1 MRPPLLIK
9 NALRIA
15 TMDDAGTELKDADVL
30 IRGRVIVAVGKGLEE
45 DGARVLDARG
55 CVVIPGMVNTHHHLC
70 QTLTRA
76 TPAAQ
81 DAKLFDWLVYHYTV
95 WRHLTPE
102 YAALGA
108 QVGLG
113 ELLLTGCTTS
123 TDHTYL
129 YPRGL
134 TGLVDAQIEAA
145 KALGIR
151 FHPTRGSMSVGS
163 SHGGLPPDDCTQAEE
178 EILRDGERLV
188 KEYHDNGPYAM
199 TRVGLA
205 PCAPFSVSP
214 ELMKETAAQ
223 AKKWGVR
230 VHTHLCETLD
240 EEAYCLEKYK
250 LRPVDFIES
259 LGWMDSNV
267 WLAHMV
273 HVGDDE
279 IKRLAKAKVGI
290 AHCPSSNFRLGS
302 GVPPVRKYMDAGVP
316 VGLAVD
322 GSASNDTS
330 DMLGEA
336 RQAMLVHRVKS
347 GVSSMPAR
355 DALRLATRGGAAVVG
370 TGRHRLARRR
380 QGRRRRRL
388 RRQPARLRG
397 LGRGPGRRA
406 AVLRRVAPREVDDRQ
421 RPRRR
426 RGRPPGQ
433 RRRGR
438 PHAPRQRRLPR
449 PPAQSRRDRLGVG
462 LSAVDGRAHQ

>member
-1 MRPPLLIK
+1 MKFYLIARLLIMRPPLLIK
-9 NALRIA
+9 NALRVA
-15 TMDDAGTELKDADVL
+15 TMDDAGTELADADVL
-30 IRGRVIVAVGKGLEE
+30 IKGRVILAVGKDLEAP
-45 DGARVLDARG
+45 DGAQVLDARG

-81 DAKLFDWLVYHYTV
+81 DAKLFDWLVYHYQV

-145 KALGIR
+145 RSLGIR
-151 FHPTRGSMSVGS
+151 FSPTRGSMSVGVS
-163 SHGGLPPDDCTQAEE
+163 KGGLPPDDCTESEE
-178 EILRDGERLV
+178 EILRDGERLI
-188 KEYHDNGPYAM
+188 KEHHDKGPYGM
-199 TRVGLA
+199 IQIGLA
-205 PCAPFSVSP
+205 PCAPFSVSTD
-214 ELMKETAAQ
+214 LMKETAAQ

-230 VHTHLCETLD
+230 MHTHLCETLD

-250 LRPVDFIES
+250 LRPIDFLES
-259 LGWMDSNV
+259 LGWMNDNV

-273 HVGDDE
+273 HVNDDE

-290 AHCPSSNFRLGS
+290 AHCPSSNLRLGS
-302 GVPPVRKYMDAGVP
+302 GVPPVRKYLDAGVH

-347 GVSSMPAR
+347 GVASMPAR
-355 DALRLATRGGAAVVG
+355 EALRMATRGGAAVVG
-370 TGRHRLARRR
+370 RDDIGQIAAGKAADLAIFDVNRLDYAGSAGDPVASLLFCGAGHRTKWTIVNGHVVVENGVLKNLDEGETTRKANAACLDL
-380 QGRRRRRL
+380 L
-388 RRQPARLRG
+388 RKAG
-397 LGRGPGRRA
+397 A
-406 AVLRRVAPREVDDRQ
+406 IA
-421 RPRRR
+421 
-426 RGRPPGQ
+426 
-433 RRRGR
+433 
-438 PHAPRQRRLPR
+438 
-449 PPAQSRRDRLGVG
+449 
-462 LSAVDGRAHQ
+462 

>member
-9 NALRIA
+9 NALRVA

-30 IRGRVIVAVGKGLEE
+30 IRGRVIVSVGKDRSE
-45 DGARVLDARG
+45 DGAEVLDARG

-145 KALGIR
+145 RSLGIR

-163 SHGGLPPDDCTQAEE
+163 SKGGLPPDDCTQAEE

-230 VHTHLCETLD
+230 MHTHLCETLD

-250 LRPVDFIES
+250 LRPIDFIES

-273 HVGDDE
+273 HVNDQE
-279 IKRLAKAKVGI
+279 IRRLAKAKVGI

-302 GVPPVRKYMDAGVP
+302 GVPPVRKYLDAGVP

-330 DMLGEA
+330 DMLAEA
-336 RQAMLVHRVKS
+336 RQMMLSHRVKS
-347 GVSSMPAR
+347 GVASMPAR
-355 DALRLATRGGAAVVG
+355 DVLRAATRGGAAVA
-370 TGRHRLARRR
+370 GRDDIGQIAAGKAADLAIFDVSGLDYAGSAGDPVASLLFCGASHRTKWTVVNGHVVVENGHLKNIDEVDVARR
-380 QGRRRRRL
+380 
-388 RRQPARLRG
+388 AN
-397 LGRGPGRRA
+397 A
-406 AVLRRVAPREVDDRQ
+406 ACLDLLKKA
-421 RPRRR
+421 
-426 RGRPPGQ
+426 G
-433 RRRGR
+433 
-438 PHAPRQRRLPR
+438 AI
-449 PPAQSRRDRLGVG
+449 A
-462 LSAVDGRAHQ
+462 

>member
-9 NALRIA
+9 NALRVV

-30 IRGRVIVAVGKGLEE
+30 IRGRVIVSIGKDLEE
-45 DGARVLDARG
+45 EGAQVLDARG

-145 KALGIR
+145 KSLGIR

-163 SHGGLPPDDCTQAEE
+163 SKGGLPPDDCTQAEE

-188 KEYHDNGPYAM
+188 KEYHDNGAYAM

-230 VHTHLCETLD
+230 MHTHLCETLD

-250 LRPVDFIES
+250 LRPIDFIES

-273 HVGDDE
+273 HVSDDE

-302 GVPPVRKYMDAGVP
+302 GVPPVRKYLDAGVT

-336 RQAMLVHRVKS
+336 RQMMLSHRVKS
-347 GVSSMPAR
+347 GVASMPAR
-355 DALRLATRGGAAVVG
+355 DVLRAATRGGAAV
-370 TGRHRLARRR
+370 
-380 QGRRRRRL
+380 
-388 RRQPARLRG
+388 
-397 LGRGPGRRA
+397 LGRDDIGSLAAGKAADLAIFDVNRLDFAGSAGDPVASLLFCGASHRTKWTIVNGHIVVEDGRLKNIDEAAVTRA
-406 AVLRRVAPREVDDRQ
+406 ANAACLDLLRKA
-421 RPRRR
+421 
-426 RGRPPGQ
+426 G
-433 RRRGR
+433 
-438 PHAPRQRRLPR
+438 AI
-449 PPAQSRRDRLGVG
+449 A
-462 LSAVDGRAHQ
+462 

>member
-9 NALRIA
+9 NALRVA
-15 TMDDAGTELKDADVL
+15 TMDDAGTELTGADIL
-30 IRGRVIVAVGKGLEE
+30 LKGRVILAVGKNLEAP
-45 DGARVLDARG
+45 DDAKILDATG
-55 CVVIPGMVNTHHHLC
+55 CVVIPGMINTHHHLC

-76 TPAAQ
+76 TPGAQ
-81 DAKLFDWLVYHYTV
+81 NAKLFDWLVYHYGV

-129 YPRGL
+129 YPKGQ

-145 KALGIR
+145 RSLGIR
-151 FHPTRGSMSVGS
+151 FHATRGSMSVGVS
-163 SHGGLPPDDCTQAEE
+163 KGGLPPDDCTQDEE
-178 EILRDGERLV
+178 AILKDGERLV
-188 KEYHDNGPYAM
+188 KEHHDKGPYAM
-199 TRVGLA
+199 IQIGLA
-205 PCAPFSVSP
+205 PCAPFSVSI

-230 VHTHLCETLD
+230 MHTHLCETLD

-250 LRPVDFIES
+250 LRPIDFIES

-273 HVGDDE
+273 HVSDSE
-279 IKRLAKAKVGI
+279 IARLAKAKVGV

-302 GVPPVRKYMDAGVP
+302 GVPPVRKYLDAGVN

-336 RQAMLVHRVKS
+336 RQALLSHRVKS
-347 GVSSMPAR
+347 GVGSMPAR
-355 DALRLATRGGAAVVG
+355 DVLRMATRGGAAV
-370 TGRHRLARRR
+370 
-380 QGRRRRRL
+380 
-388 RRQPARLRG
+388 
-397 LGRGPGRRA
+397 LGRDDLGQIA
-406 AVLRRVAPREVDDRQ
+406 AGKAADLAIFDVNRLDYAGSAGDPVASLLFCGAGHRTKWTIVNGHVVVENGVLTNLDEGATTAKANAACLDLLKKA
-421 RPRRR
+421 
-426 RGRPPGQ
+426 G
-433 RRRGR
+433 
-438 PHAPRQRRLPR
+438 AI
-449 PPAQSRRDRLGVG
+449 A
-462 LSAVDGRAHQ
+462 

>member
-9 NALRIA
+9 NALRVA
-15 TMDDAGTELKDADVL
+15 TMDDAGTEFEGADIL
-30 IRGRVIVAVGKGLEE
+30 IKGRVILAVGKDL
-45 DGARVLDARG
+45 DAPDDAQILDARG

-81 DAKLFDWLVYHYTV
+81 DAKLFDWLVYHYGV

-145 KALGIR
+145 RSLGIR
-151 FHPTRGSMSVGS
+151 FSPTRGSMSVGVS
-163 SHGGLPPDDCTQAEE
+163 KGGLPPDDCTESE
-178 EILRDGERLV
+178 DEILRDGERLI
-188 KEYHDNGPYAM
+188 KEHHDKGPYAM
-199 TRVGLA
+199 IQIGLA
-205 PCAPFSVSP
+205 PCAPFSVSTN
-214 ELMKETAAQ
+214 LMKETAAQ

-230 VHTHLCETLD
+230 MHTHLCETLD

-250 LRPVDFIES
+250 MRPIDFIES
-259 LGWMDSNV
+259 LGWMNDNV

-273 HVGDDE
+273 HVNDDE

-290 AHCPSSNFRLGS
+290 AHCPSSNLRLGS
-302 GVPPVRKYMDAGVP
+302 GVPPVRKYLDAGVN

-330 DMLGEA
+330 DMLGET

-355 DALRLATRGGAAVVG
+355 EAMRMATRGGAAV
-370 TGRHRLARRR
+370 
-380 QGRRRRRL
+380 
-388 RRQPARLRG
+388 
-397 LGRGPGRRA
+397 LGRDDLGQIA
-406 AVLRRVAPREVDDRQ
+406 AGKAADLAIFDVNRLDYAGSAGDPVASLLFCGAGHRTKWTIVNGHIVVEN
-421 RPRRR
+421 
-426 RGRPPGQ
+426 
-433 RRRGR
+433 
-438 PHAPRQRRLPR
+438 
-449 PPAQSRRDRLGVG
+449 G
-462 LSAVDGRAHQ
+462 LLKNIDEGDITRKANAACLDLLKKAGAIA

>member
-9 NALRIA
+9 NALRVA
-15 TMDDAGTELKDADVL
+15 TMDDAGTELEGADIL
-30 IRGRVIVAVGKGLEE
+30 IKGRVILAVGKDLEAPDE
-45 DGARVLDARG
+45 AQVLDARG

-81 DAKLFDWLVYHYTV
+81 DAKLFDWLVYHYQV

-134 TGLVDAQIEAA
+134 TGLVDAQIDAA
-145 KALGIR
+145 RSLGIR
-151 FHPTRGSMSVGS
+151 FAPTRGSMSVGVS
-163 SHGGLPPDDCTQAEE
+163 KGGLPPDDCTEAEE
-178 EILRDGERLV
+178 EILRDGERLI
-188 KEYHDNGPYAM
+188 KEHHDKGPYAM
-199 TRVGLA
+199 IQIGLA
-205 PCAPFSVSP
+205 PCAPFSVSLD
-214 ELMKETAAQ
+214 LMKATAAQ

-230 VHTHLCETLD
+230 MHTHLCETLD

-250 LRPVDFIES
+250 LRPIDFLES

-273 HVGDDE
+273 HVNDDE
-279 IKRLAKAKVGI
+279 IARLAKAKVGV
-290 AHCPSSNFRLGS
+290 AHCPSSNLRLGS
-302 GVPPVRKYMDAGVP
+302 GVPPVRKYLDAGVN

-336 RQAMLVHRVKS
+336 RQAMLVHRVRS
-347 GVSSMPAR
+347 GVASMPAR
-355 DALRLATRGGAAVVG
+355 EALRMATRGGAAV
-370 TGRHRLARRR
+370 
-380 QGRRRRRL
+380 
-388 RRQPARLRG
+388 
-397 LGRGPGRRA
+397 LGRDDLGQIAPGKA
-406 AVLRRVAPREVDDRQ
+406 ADLAIFDVNRLDYAGSAGDPVASLLFCGAGHRTKWTIVNGHVVVENGTLKNLDEGDVTRKANAACLDLLKKA
-421 RPRRR
+421 
-426 RGRPPGQ
+426 G
-433 RRRGR
+433 
-438 PHAPRQRRLPR
+438 AI
-449 PPAQSRRDRLGVG
+449 A
-462 LSAVDGRAHQ
+462 

>member
-9 NALRIA
+9 NALRVA
-15 TMDDAGTELKDADVL
+15 TMDDAGTEIAGGDVL
-30 IRGRVIVAVGKGLEE
+30 IKGRVILAVGKDL
-45 DGARVLDARG
+45 DAPDDAQILDARG

-81 DAKLFDWLVYHYTV
+81 DAKLFDWLVYHYQV

-129 YPRGL
+129 YPKGQ

-145 KALGIR
+145 RSLGIR
-151 FHPTRGSMSVGS
+151 FSPTRGSMSVGVS
-163 SHGGLPPDDCTQAEE
+163 KGGLPPDDCTESE
-178 EILRDGERLV
+178 DEILRDGERLI
-188 KEYHDNGPYAM
+188 KEHHDKGPYGM
-199 TRVGLA
+199 IQIGLA
-205 PCAPFSVSP
+205 PCAPFSVSTN
-214 ELMKETAAQ
+214 LMKETAAQ

-230 VHTHLCETLD
+230 MHTHLCETLD

-250 LRPVDFIES
+250 LRPIDFLES

-273 HVGDDE
+273 HVNDDE

-290 AHCPSSNFRLGS
+290 AHCPTSNLRLGS
-302 GVPPVRKYMDAGVP
+302 GVPPVRKYLDAGVN

-330 DMLGEA
+330 DMLAEA

-347 GVSSMPAR
+347 GVASMPAR
-355 DALRLATRGGAAVVG
+355 EALRMATRGGASV
-370 TGRHRLARRR
+370 
-380 QGRRRRRL
+380 
-388 RRQPARLRG
+388 
-397 LGRGPGRRA
+397 LGRDDIGQIA
-406 AVLRRVAPREVDDRQ
+406 AGKAADLAIFDVDRLDYAGSAGDPVASLLFCGAAHRTKWTIVNGHVVVENGLLKNIDEVDITRKANAACLDLLRKA
-421 RPRRR
+421 
-426 RGRPPGQ
+426 G
-433 RRRGR
+433 
-438 PHAPRQRRLPR
+438 AI
-449 PPAQSRRDRLGVG
+449 A
-462 LSAVDGRAHQ
+462 

>member
-1 MRPPLLIK
+1 MEFYLIARLPVMRPPLLIK
-9 NALRIA
+9 NALRVA
-15 TMDDAGTELKDADVL
+15 TMDDAGTELADADIL
-30 IRGRVIVAVGKGLEE
+30 IKGRVILAVGKDLEAP
-45 DGARVLDARG
+45 DDAQILDARG

-81 DAKLFDWLVYHYTV
+81 DAKLFDWLVYHYQV

-145 KALGIR
+145 RSLGIR
-151 FHPTRGSMSVGS
+151 FSPTRGSMSVGVS
-163 SHGGLPPDDCTQAEE
+163 KGGLPPDDCTESEE
-178 EILRDGERLV
+178 EILRDGERLI
-188 KEYHDNGPYAM
+188 KEHHDKGPYGM
-199 TRVGLA
+199 IQIGLA
-205 PCAPFSVSP
+205 PCAPFSVSTD
-214 ELMKETAAQ
+214 LMKETAAQ

-230 VHTHLCETLD
+230 MHTHLCETLD
-240 EEAYCLEKYK
+240 EETYCLEKYK
-250 LRPVDFIES
+250 LRPIDFIES

-273 HVGDDE
+273 HVNDDE
-279 IKRLAKAKVGI
+279 IRRLAKAKVAV
-290 AHCPSSNFRLGS
+290 AHCPSSNLRLGS
-302 GVPPVRKYMDAGVP
+302 GVPPVRKYLDAGVS

-347 GVSSMPAR
+347 GVASMPAR
-355 DALRLATRGGAAVVG
+355 EALRMATRGGAAVVG
-370 TGRHRLARRR
+370 RDDIGMIAAGKAADLAIFDVNRLDYAGSAGDPVASLLFCGAGHRTKWTIVNGRIVVEDGKLKNLDEGETTRKANAACLDL
-380 QGRRRRRL
+380 L
-388 RRQPARLRG
+388 RKAG
-397 LGRGPGRRA
+397 A
-406 AVLRRVAPREVDDRQ
+406 IA
-421 RPRRR
+421 
-426 RGRPPGQ
+426 
-433 RRRGR
+433 
-438 PHAPRQRRLPR
+438 
-449 PPAQSRRDRLGVG
+449 
-462 LSAVDGRAHQ
+462 

>member
-9 NALRIA
+9 NALRVA
-15 TMDDAGTELKDADVL
+15 TMDDAGTELQDADVL
-30 IRGRVIVAVGKGLEE
+30 IRGRVIVSVGKDLHE
-45 DGARVLDARG
+45 DGAQVLDARG

-145 KALGIR
+145 RSLGIR

-163 SHGGLPPDDCTQAEE
+163 SKGGLPPDDCTQAEE

-223 AKKWGVR
+223 AKRWGVR
-230 VHTHLCETLD
+230 MHTHLCETLD

-250 LRPVDFIES
+250 LRPIDFIES

-273 HVGDDE
+273 HVNDAE
-279 IKRLAKAKVGI
+279 IARLAKVKVGV

-302 GVPPVRKYMDAGVP
+302 GVPPVRKYLDAGVP

-336 RQAMLVHRVKS
+336 RQMLLSHRVKS
-347 GVSSMPAR
+347 GVASMPAR
-355 DALRLATRGGAAVVG
+355 DVLRAATRGGAALVGRDDIGQLAAGKAADLAIFDVNRLDYAGSAGDPVASLLFCGASHRTKWTIVNGHIVVED
-370 TGRHRLARRR
+370 GRLKNADE
-380 QGRRRRRL
+380 
-388 RRQPARLRG
+388 ADVT
-397 LGRGPGRRA
+397 RRA
-406 AVLRRVAPREVDDRQ
+406 NAACLDLLRKA
-421 RPRRR
+421 
-426 RGRPPGQ
+426 G
-433 RRRGR
+433 
-438 PHAPRQRRLPR
+438 AI
-449 PPAQSRRDRLGVG
+449 A
-462 LSAVDGRAHQ
+462 

>member
-15 TMDDAGTELKDADVL
+15 TMDDAGTEIAGGDIL
-30 IRGRVIVAVGKGLEE
+30 IKGRVILAVGKDLEAP
-45 DGARVLDARG
+45 DDAQVLDARG

-81 DAKLFDWLVYHYTV
+81 DAKLFDWLVYHYQV

-145 KALGIR
+145 RSLGIR
-151 FHPTRGSMSVGS
+151 FCPTRGSMSVGVS
-163 SHGGLPPDDCTQAEE
+163 KGGLPPDDCTESEE
-178 EILRDGERLV
+178 EILRDGERLI
-188 KEYHDNGPYAM
+188 KEHHDKGPYAM
-199 TRVGLA
+199 IQIGLA
-205 PCAPFSVSP
+205 PCAPFSVSTN
-214 ELMKETAAQ
+214 LMKETAAQ

-230 VHTHLCETLD
+230 MHTHLCETLD
-240 EEAYCLEKYK
+240 EETYCLEKYK
-250 LRPVDFIES
+250 LRPIDFLES
-259 LGWMDSNV
+259 LGWMNDNV

-273 HVGDDE
+273 HVNDDE
-279 IKRLAKAKVGI
+279 IRRLAKAKVGI
-290 AHCPSSNFRLGS
+290 AHCPSSNLRLGS
-302 GVPPVRKYMDAGVP
+302 GVPPVRKYLDAGVN

-330 DMLGEA
+330 DMLAEA

-347 GVSSMPAR
+347 GVGSMPAR
-355 DALRLATRGGAAVVG
+355 EALRMATRGGAAVVG
-370 TGRHRLARRR
+370 RDDIGQIAAGKAADLAIFDVNRLDYAGSAGDPIASLLFCGAGHRTKWTIVNGHVVVENGILKNLDEGETTRKAN
-380 QGRRRRRL
+380 
-388 RRQPARLRG
+388 
-397 LGRGPGRRA
+397 A
-406 AVLRRVAPREVDDRQ
+406 ACLDLLKKA
-421 RPRRR
+421 
-426 RGRPPGQ
+426 G
-433 RRRGR
+433 
-438 PHAPRQRRLPR
+438 AI
-449 PPAQSRRDRLGVG
+449 S
-462 LSAVDGRAHQ
+462 

>member
-9 NALRIA
+9 NALRVA
-15 TMDDAGTELKDADVL
+15 TMDDAGTELADADIL
-30 IRGRVIVAVGKGLEE
+30 IKGRVILAVGKDLEAP
-45 DGARVLDARG
+45 DDAQVLDARG

-81 DAKLFDWLVYHYTV
+81 DAKLFDWLVYHYQV

-145 KALGIR
+145 RSLGIR
-151 FHPTRGSMSVGS
+151 FSPTRGSMSVGVS
-163 SHGGLPPDDCTQAEE
+163 KGGLPPDDCTESEE
-178 EILRDGERLV
+178 EILRDGERLI
-188 KEYHDNGPYAM
+188 KEHHDKGPYGM
-199 TRVGLA
+199 IQIGLA
-205 PCAPFSVSP
+205 PCAPFSVSTN
-214 ELMKETAAQ
+214 LMKETAAQ

-230 VHTHLCETLD
+230 MHTHLCETLD

-250 LRPVDFIES
+250 LRPIDFIES

-273 HVGDDE
+273 HVSDDE

-290 AHCPSSNFRLGS
+290 AHCPSSNLRLGS
-302 GVPPVRKYMDAGVP
+302 GVPPVRKYLDAGVA

-347 GVSSMPAR
+347 GVASMPAR
-355 DALRLATRGGAAVVG
+355 EALRMATRGGAAVVG
-370 TGRHRLARRR
+370 RDDIGMIAAGKAADLAIFDVNRLDYAGSAGDPVASLLFCGAGHRTKWTIVNGHIVVENGVLKNLDEGETTRKAN
-380 QGRRRRRL
+380 
-388 RRQPARLRG
+388 
-397 LGRGPGRRA
+397 A
-406 AVLRRVAPREVDDRQ
+406 ACLDLLKKA
-421 RPRRR
+421 
-426 RGRPPGQ
+426 G
-433 RRRGR
+433 
-438 PHAPRQRRLPR
+438 AI
-449 PPAQSRRDRLGVG
+449 A
-462 LSAVDGRAHQ
+462 

>member
-15 TMDDAGTELKDADVL
+15 TMDDAGTELSGADIL
-30 IRGRVIVAVGKGLEE
+30 IKGRVILAVGKDLDE
-45 DGARVLDARG
+45 DGAQVLDARG
-55 CVVIPGMVNTHHHLC
+55 CVVIPGMINTHHHLC

-81 DAKLFDWLVYHYTV
+81 DAKLFDWLVYHYGV

-129 YPRGL
+129 YPKGR
-134 TGLVDAQIEAA
+134 TGLIDAQIEAA
-145 KALGIR
+145 RSLGIR

-163 SHGGLPPDDCTQAEE
+163 SKGGLPPDDCTQAEE

-188 KEYHDNGPYAM
+188 KEHHDKGQFAM
-199 TRVGLA
+199 IQIGLA
-205 PCAPFSVSP
+205 PCAPFSVST

-230 VHTHLCETLD
+230 MHTHLCETLD

-250 LRPVDFIES
+250 LRPIDFIES
-259 LGWMDSNV
+259 LGWMDGNV

-273 HVGDDE
+273 HVNDDE
-279 IKRLAKAKVGI
+279 IKRLAKAKVGV
-290 AHCPSSNFRLGS
+290 AHCPSSNLRLGS
-302 GVPPVRKYMDAGVP
+302 GVPPVRRYVDAGVP

-330 DMLGEA
+330 DMLAEA

-347 GVSSMPAR
+347 GVGSMTAR
-355 DALRLATRGGAAVVG
+355 QALRMATRGGAAVVG
-370 TGRHRLARRR
+370 RDDIGMIAAGKAADLAIFDVSGLDFAGSAGDPVASLLFCGASHRTKWTIVNGHVVVENGRLVNLDERETAEKANAACLDM
-380 QGRRRRRL
+380 L
-388 RRQPARLRG
+388 RKAG
-397 LGRGPGRRA
+397 A
-406 AVLRRVAPREVDDRQ
+406 IA
-421 RPRRR
+421 
-426 RGRPPGQ
+426 
-433 RRRGR
+433 
-438 PHAPRQRRLPR
+438 
-449 PPAQSRRDRLGVG
+449 
-462 LSAVDGRAHQ
+462 

>member
-15 TMDDAGTELKDADVL
+15 AMDDAGTELRDADIL
-30 IRGRVIVAVGKGLEE
+30 IRGRVIVSMGKDLDEP
-45 DGARVLDARG
+45 GAEVLDARG
-55 CVVIPGMVNTHHHLC
+55 CVVIPGMINTHHHLC

-95 WRHLTPE
+95 WRYLTPE

-108 QVGLG
+108 TVGLG

-188 KEYHDNGPYAM
+188 KAYHDPSPYSM

-230 VHTHLCETLD
+230 MHTHLCETLD
-240 EEAYCLEKYK
+240 EEVYCLEKYK
-250 LRPVDFIES
+250 LRPIDFIES

-273 HVGDDE
+273 HVNDDE

-302 GVPPVRKYMDAGVP
+302 GVPPVRKYLDAGVP

-347 GVSSMPAR
+347 GVASMPAR

-370 TGRHRLARRR
+370 RDDIGQLAPGKCADLAIFDVDRLDYAGSAGDPVASLLFCGASHRTKWTIVNGKVVVADGRLVNADEK
-380 QGRRRRRL
+380 QVT
-388 RRQPARLRG
+388 
-397 LGRGPGRRA
+397 RA
-406 AVLRRVAPREVDDRQ
+406 ANAACLDLLRQA
-421 RPRRR
+421 
-426 RGRPPGQ
+426 G
-433 RRRGR
+433 
-438 PHAPRQRRLPR
+438 AL
-449 PPAQSRRDRLGVG
+449 A
-462 LSAVDGRAHQ
+462 

>member
-9 NALRIA
+9 NALRVA
-15 TMDDAGTELKDADVL
+15 TMDDAGTEIAGGDIL
-30 IRGRVIVAVGKGLEE
+30 IKGRVILAVGKDLEAP
-45 DGARVLDARG
+45 DGAQVLDASG

-81 DAKLFDWLVYHYTV
+81 DAKLFDWLVYHYGV

-129 YPRGL
+129 YPKGQ
-134 TGLVDAQIEAA
+134 TGLIDAQIEAA
-145 KALGIR
+145 RSLGIR
-151 FHPTRGSMSVGS
+151 FAPTRGSMSVGVS
-163 SHGGLPPDDCTQAEE
+163 KGGLPPDDCTESEE
-178 EILRDGERLV
+178 DILRDGERLI
-188 KEYHDNGPYAM
+188 KEHHDKGPYGM
-199 TRVGLA
+199 IQIGLA
-205 PCAPFSVSP
+205 PCAPFSVSV
-214 ELMKETAAQ
+214 ELMKQTAVQ

-230 VHTHLCETLD
+230 MHTHLCETLD

-250 LRPVDFIES
+250 LRPIDFLES
-259 LGWMDSNV
+259 LGWMSDNA

-273 HVGDDE
+273 HVNDE
-279 IKRLAKAKVGI
+279 EIARLAKAKVGI
-290 AHCPSSNFRLGS
+290 AHCPTSNLRLGS
-302 GVPPVRKYMDAGVP
+302 GVPPVRKYLDAGVM

-347 GVSSMPAR
+347 GVGSMTAR
-355 DALRLATRGGAAVVG
+355 QALRMATRGGAAVVG
-370 TGRHRLARRR
+370 RDDIGQIAAGKAADLAIFDVNRLDYAGSAGDPIASLLFCGAGHRTKWTIVNGHIVVENGVLKNIDEGEITRKANAACLDL
-380 QGRRRRRL
+380 L
-388 RRQPARLRG
+388 RKAG
-397 LGRGPGRRA
+397 A
-406 AVLRRVAPREVDDRQ
+406 IA
-421 RPRRR
+421 
-426 RGRPPGQ
+426 
-433 RRRGR
+433 
-438 PHAPRQRRLPR
+438 
-449 PPAQSRRDRLGVG
+449 
-462 LSAVDGRAHQ
+462 